1 LWLESRLGRQ
11 KALLERPAVVP
22 GSPPGPAVRRV
33 RSVVVLARLRLPP
46 VLSMALPAHPLLQ
59 AAWHC
64 PVLQERSVA
73 EQ

>member
-1 LWLESRLGRQ
+1 LWVESRLGRQ
-11 KALLERPAVVP
+11 TALLERPAVVP
-22 GSPPGPAVRRV
+22 GSPPVRRV
-33 RSVVVLARLRLPP
+33 RSVVALARLHLPP

-59 AAWHC
+59 AAWRC